1 MKKKMIAVICLVIAM
16 TTLLTACGTLKCEL
30 CDKEIDRS
38 LKNSFA
44 LVEKGKRTKKYDLC
58 KDCMES
64 VVELEYDEAEEILE
78 DK

>member
-1 MKKKMIAVICLVIAM
+1 MKKLIAVTCLVIAM
-16 TTLLTACGTLKCEL
+16 TTLLTACGQLKCEM

-44 LVEKGKRTKKYDLC
+44 LIEKGKKTKKYDLC

-64 VVELEYDEAEEILE
+64 VVELEYDEAEAILE
-78 DK
+78 KK